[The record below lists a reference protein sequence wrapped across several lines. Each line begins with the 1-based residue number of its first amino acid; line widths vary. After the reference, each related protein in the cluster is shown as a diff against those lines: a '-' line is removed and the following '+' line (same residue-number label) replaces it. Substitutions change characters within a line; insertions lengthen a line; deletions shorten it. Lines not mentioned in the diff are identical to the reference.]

1 MKLKILAAPI
11 LIVLIVIMAIWV
23 ISPAYRDFRAKKA
36 ELGKAQTKLT
46 AIQEKNNRAA
56 QLGQSLATKTDQ
68 KRALLRYIPEQQK
81 EEDVIANLNAL
92 AGAAGLSVYNISI
105 GSLEKK
111 ESTAA
116 DANAQ
121 SNGNFL
127 LPPVIDTT
135 DLGDMAVAPAKPET
149 RNFKVTLG
157 VAGSYGKIKDLLG
170 KIAALQ
176 RFNSIA
182 SLKITKAQAQSGA
195 EGAEADN
202 GISDN
207 LQADISLNFN
217 FIDKSDAIVNLNNEI
232 FAGVNFDMTVVDN
245 IKSQMTT
252 VVNSLTAGDSGVQ
265 NPFVK

>member
-1 MKLKILAAPI
+1 MKIKILAAPV

-36 ELGKAQTKLT
+36 ELEKAQTKLT
-46 AIQEKNNRAA
+46 AIQEKNSRAA

-68 KRALLRYIPEQQK
+68 KTALLRYIPEQQK

-92 AGAAGLSVYNISI
+92 AGTAGLSVYNISI
-105 GSLEKK
+105 GNVEKRNAAAD
-111 ESTAA
+111 TAA
-116 DANAQ
+116 Q
-121 SNGNFL
+121 PSGNFL
-127 LPPVIDTT
+127 LPPVIETA
-135 DLGDMAVAPAKPET
+135 DLGDMVVAPAKPEA

-182 SLKITKAQAQSGA
+182 SLKIAKAQAQSVA
-195 EGAEADN
+195 EGTSADS
-202 GISDN
+202 GTSDN

-217 FIDKSDAIVNLNNEI
+217 FIDKSDAIVNLDNEI
-232 FAGVNFDMTVVDN
+232 FAGVNFDMTVIDN

-252 VVNSLTAGDSGVQ
+252 VVNSLTAVTSGVQ